1 MIFAVKQVNNNR
13 RTILIISFSKLI
25 AIRNYKYKIVGKN
38 NKIANTKSWT
48 GLGSYRSELTP
59 PGWGVRLAVQP
70 YQTFVRKKNIVLMK
84 LTLDCFWIVLLT
96 AKVNYSVNLIQIDRD
111 QRLVFKRLRQVKY
124 YQIYTM

>member
-1 MIFAVKQVNNNR
+1 M
-13 RTILIISFSKLI
+13 
-25 AIRNYKYKIVGKN
+25 KIVDKN
-38 NKIANTKSWT
+38 NKTANTKSWT

-59 PGWGVRLAVQP
+59 PGLGGGGGGSALSNIRQ
-70 YQTFVRKKNIVLMK
+70 KKKRNIVLMK

-124 YQIYTM
+124 YQIYMM